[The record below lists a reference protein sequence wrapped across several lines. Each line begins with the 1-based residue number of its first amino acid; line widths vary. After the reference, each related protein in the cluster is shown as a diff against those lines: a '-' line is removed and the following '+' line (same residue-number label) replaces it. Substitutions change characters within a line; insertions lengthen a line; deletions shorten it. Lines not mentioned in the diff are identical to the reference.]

1 MSNQLEKVQE
11 LIALRNEARL
21 GGGEKAI
28 QKQHERGKYTARERI
43 AQLLDEGSFEEI
55 DMFVRHRCHNFGQEK
70 KSYLGDGVVTGYGT
84 IDGRLVYVFA
94 QDFTVFGGS
103 LSETM
108 AQKICKIMD
117 MAMKMG
123 APVIG
128 LNDSGGAR
136 IQEGINALAGYAEIF
151 QRNILASGVIPQ
163 ISAIL
168 GPCAGGAVYSPALTD
183 FTIMTKGISYMFL
196 TGPKVVK
203 TVTGEDVTQDALGG
217 AEVHSSKSGV
227 AHFAAED
234 GEECLKIIRKLFS
247 YIPQNN
253 LEEAPLV
260 PCNDP
265 IDRLEDSLNEIIPDS
280 ATRPYDMYEVIGAI
294 IDNGEFLEVQR
305 NYAKNE
311 YERNKTLYAD
321 GYIARAEME
330 QSQTTYEQAEQSV
343 LRARSQYERAETNL
357 GYATIV
363 SPVDGTVISRKVDKG
378 QTVAASFQTPDLFEI
393 AEDLSKM
400 QIETSVSEADIGMI
414 TDGQRVT
421 FTVDAYPTQTFE
433 GVVRQIRLSPTTTS
447 NVVVYTVVIDV
458 DNADLRLMP
467 GMTAFVTIVIS
478 EKDDVWKA
486 PNAAFLI
493 RSFANI
499 IEDAGDATP
508 KTHLAIERGGAA
520 VLVPYEKGLSTA
532 TETEIISDGVQSGDK
547 IIVGRHGATSSTN
560 SQGRG
565 GMRGPGGPM

>member
-1 MSNQLEKVQE
+1 MKTDSRFKRMMRWVWRKKWWIVTLAVVVFGAMM
-11 LIALRNEARL
+11 IF
-21 GGGEKAI
+21 GGGDGDKNGQFATVAI
-28 QKQHERGKYTARERI
+28 SRGGLR
-43 AQLLDEGSFEEI
+43 Q
-55 DMFVRHRCHNFGQEK
+55 
-70 KSYLGDGVVTGYGT
+70 VVTATGEIQPVNTVNVGSQVSGT
-84 IDGRLVYVFA
+84 IDELFVDYNTKVKKGDVLLTIEPSVLQASVDEAKASLV
-94 QDFTVFGGS
+94 S
-103 LSETM
+103 
-108 AQKICKIMD
+108 
-117 MAMKMG
+117 
-123 APVIG
+123 
-128 LNDSGGAR
+128 
-136 IQEGINALAGYAEIF
+136 AE
-151 QRNILASGVIPQ
+151 S
-163 ISAIL
+163 
-168 GPCAGGAVYSPALTD
+168 
-183 FTIMTKGISYMFL
+183 
-196 TGPKVVK
+196 
-203 TVTGEDVTQDALGG
+203 
-217 AEVHSSKSGV
+217 
-227 AHFAAED
+227 
-234 GEECLKIIRKLFS
+234 
-247 YIPQNN
+247 
-253 LEEAPLV
+253 
-260 PCNDP
+260 
-265 IDRLEDSLNEIIPDS
+265 
-280 ATRPYDMYEVIGAI
+280 
-294 IDNGEFLEVQR
+294 QR

-520 VLVPYEKGLSTA
+520 VLVPYENGLSTA